1 MSTWI
6 DDSVEE
12 FDPLEV
18 DLDIRSG
25 PLEESFTKEEGGHD
39 RSSGSSDVCE
49 NILKR

>member
-18 DLDIRSG
+18 DLGVRSG
-25 PLEESFTKEEGGHD
+25 PLETSFTKKEGGHD
-39 RSSGSSDVCE
+39 GSSSSSDVRE